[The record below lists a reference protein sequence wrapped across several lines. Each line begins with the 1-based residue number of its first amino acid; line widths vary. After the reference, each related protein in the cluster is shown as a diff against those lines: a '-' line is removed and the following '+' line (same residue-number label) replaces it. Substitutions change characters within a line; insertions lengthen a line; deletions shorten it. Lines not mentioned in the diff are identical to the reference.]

1 MLAIML
7 WPKAAEGGSTLL
19 SAVIYTRG
27 HLILM
32 ALCAL
37 LVFQPVQGF
46 DWTRRL
52 NGPKVLTLVVL
63 FALSLMTMFA
73 QSFRSFLYFQ
83 F

>member
-1 MLAIML
+1 MFA
-7 WPKAAEGGSTLL
+7 PTAAQGGSTLL
-19 SAVIYTRG
+19 SAIIYTRG
-27 HLILM
+27 HLMIM

-52 NGPKVLTLVVL
+52 NWRRVLLLVIL
-63 FALSLMTMFA
+63 FAVSVMTVFA

>member
-1 MLAIML
+1 
-7 WPKAAEGGSTLL
+7 L
-19 SAVIYTRG
+19 SSIIYTRG
-27 HLILM
+27 HLIIM

-52 NGPKVLTLVVL
+52 DWSRVLVPGSLFVLALLTL
-63 FALSLMTMFA
+63 FA

>member
-1 MLAIML
+1 LLA
-7 WPKAAEGGSTLL
+7 
-19 SAVIYTRG
+19 AVIYTRG
-27 HLILM
+27 HLLTM
-32 ALCAL
+32 VLCAL

-52 NGPKVLTLVVL
+52 DWSRVLLQALL
-63 FALSLMTMFA
+63 FALSLMTIFA